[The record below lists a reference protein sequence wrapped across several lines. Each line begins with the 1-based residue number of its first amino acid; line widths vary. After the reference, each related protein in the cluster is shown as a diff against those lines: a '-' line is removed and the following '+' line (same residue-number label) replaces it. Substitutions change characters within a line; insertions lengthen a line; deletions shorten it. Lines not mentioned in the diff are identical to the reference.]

1 MRFFSLCLLAA
12 LGAAGGG
19 CGHPATPQEC
29 EKIIERVAELELKA
43 AHVEPGDV
51 GPRVKETKEAFRR
64 RMMNECVG
72 RRITDRAFECV
83 KNAKTSEEISEDCFD

>member
-1 MRFFSLCLLAA
+1 MRSSLLCSFVALSAA
-12 LGAAGGG
+12 AGG

-29 EKIIERVAELELKA
+29 EKIVERVAELELKA
-43 AHVEPGDV
+43 ADVEPGEV

-72 RRITDRAFECV
+72 RRITHRALECV
-83 KNAKTSEEISEDCFD
+83 KNAKTSEEISDDCFD